1 MFLIARPAVDL
12 GAGTAAGSTG
22 GLQPGGWQYLE
33 EPGPTILN
41 CGVFYPVQWNIS
53 FKRWELTTPAGGKIK
68 TWLYSFESVSH
79 QFYTF
84 QNSKW

>member
-41 CGVFYPVQWNIS
+41 CCVFYPVQWNIS
-53 FKRWELTTPAGGKIK
+53 FKR
-68 TWLYSFESVSH
+68 
-79 QFYTF
+79 
-84 QNSKW
+84 